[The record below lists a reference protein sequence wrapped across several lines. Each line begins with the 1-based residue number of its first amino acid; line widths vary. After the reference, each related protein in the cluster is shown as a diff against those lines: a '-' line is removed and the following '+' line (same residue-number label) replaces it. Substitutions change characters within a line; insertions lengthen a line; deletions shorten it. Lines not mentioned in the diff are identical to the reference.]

1 MVKLLGKAAENY
13 SIGAGTS
20 AKLFKISRLVNT
32 RVKCQGADGSDG
44 VKGFPSLQ
52 ELALEDLLISKDG
65 SSVQDG
71 QLLPSITELEG
82 RSTRS
87 PFP

>member
-1 MVKLLGKAAENY
+1 MDYLNY
-13 SIGAGTS
+13 LSFFAI
-20 AKLFKISRLVNT
+20 
-32 RVKCQGADGSDG
+32 DDSDD
-44 VKGFPSLQ
+44 VKGCPSLQ
-52 ELALEDLLISKDG
+52 ELMIISKDG